1 MKKIF
6 DFTGVETFQRA
17 PEGVHTAKVAK
28 IDEVTFQGGNVG
40 FKITFEVISGIGKG
54 TRVIESYPFVDAA
67 MWKLKAF
74 FEACGIRAH
83 GRIAIDTNKLIGKTV
98 EITVKHEEYNGQ
110 LRARIQEVNRLV
122 SEDIDDEIDED
133 IDEMEDEEIEAE
145 EKEEEKPKKEAKK
158 IEKKSVE
165 KNTKATK
172 KSIKKATEFEE
183 DEEDE
188 EDDDWDD
195 WDDEE

>member
-122 SEDIDDEIDED
+122 SENIDDEIDED
-133 IDEMEDEEIEAE
+133 EGIDEMEDEEIEAE

-183 DEEDE
+183 DEED
-188 EDDDWDD
+188 DDWDD

>member
-122 SEDIDDEIDED
+122 SENIDDEIDED
-133 IDEMEDEEIEAE
+133 IDEMKDEEIEAE

-183 DEEDE
+183 DEED
-188 EDDDWDD
+188 DDWDD

>member
-6 DFTGVETFQRA
+6 DFIGVETFQRA
-17 PEGVHTAKVAK
+17 PEGVHPAKVTK

-40 FKITFEVISGIGKG
+40 FKITFEITAGAGKG
-54 TRVIESYPFVDAA
+54 ARVIESYPFVDAA

-145 EKEEEKPKKEAKK
+145 EKEEEKPKKEEKK

-183 DEEDE
+183 DEED
-188 EDDDWDD
+188 DDWDD

>member
-133 IDEMEDEEIEAE
+133 IDEMEDEEIESE

-183 DEEDE
+183 DEEDD
-188 EDDDWDD
+188 DDDWDD

>member
-183 DEEDE
+183 DEED
-188 EDDDWDD
+188 DDWDD

>member
-28 IDEVTFQGGNVG
+28 IDEITFQGGNVG

-110 LRARIQEVNRLV
+110 LRAKIQEVNRLV

-183 DEEDE
+183 DEED
-188 EDDDWDD
+188 DDWDD

>member
-74 FEACGIRAH
+74 FEACGIRAN
-83 GRIAIDTNKLIGKTV
+83 GRIAIDTNKLIGKAV

-183 DEEDE
+183 DEED
-188 EDDDWDD
+188 DDWDD

>member
-1 MKKIF
+1 MKKTF
-6 DFTGVETFQRA
+6 DFTGVEAFQRA

-83 GRIAIDTNKLIGKTV
+83 GRIAVDTNKLIGKTV

-122 SEDIDDEIDED
+122 SENIDDEIDED
-133 IDEMEDEEIEAE
+133 EDIDEEIEAE

-183 DEEDE
+183 DEED
-188 EDDDWDD
+188 DDWDD

>member
-145 EKEEEKPKKEAKK
+145 EKEEEKPKKEVKK
-158 IEKKSVE
+158 IEKKAVE

-183 DEEDE
+183 DEED
-188 EDDDWDD
+188 DDWDD

>member
-40 FKITFEVISGIGKG
+40 FKITFEVISGVGKG

-172 KSIKKATEFEE
+172 KSIKKATEFEK
-183 DEEDE
+183 DEEDD
-188 EDDDWDD
+188 DDDWDD